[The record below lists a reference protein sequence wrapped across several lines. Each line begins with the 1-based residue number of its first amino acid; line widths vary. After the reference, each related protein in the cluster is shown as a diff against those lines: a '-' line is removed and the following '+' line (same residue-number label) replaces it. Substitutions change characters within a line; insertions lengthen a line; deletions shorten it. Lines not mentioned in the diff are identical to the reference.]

1 MLFSGAFMDQFIKY
15 LPLLIPILLV
25 EIILLVIA
33 LLDLLRRQ
41 ETRGPKWAWL
51 LIIVLIQMI
60 GPILY
65 LVLGKEE
72 E

>member
-1 MLFSGAFMDQFIKY
+1 MDQFIKY